1 MGRGASVQLAEY
13 GCRVFKRK
21 RDDSPADD
29 RVDSKGN
36 SDAESQVDAA
46 NDEARETPGG
56 AAGEQEVDVTDS
68 SFDRSD
74 GPWDSSEVAADDEV
88 IRLDFG
94 SLQVPGVDGMSVS
107 LEMEE
112 ASQQVVAITI
122 SIGDAAVQLQP
133 FAAPRSGDFW
143 QEVRAEL
150 KKGITTSGGTVD
162 EGRGTLGSHISAT
175 VPTLTPEGENVMQ
188 SVRFVGVDG
197 PRWLLRGVLLGKA
210 ATSDREAELFEDIM
224 RGCVVVRGQQP
235 MAPGDLLPLRVPA
248 DAQEAMAGDELDDD
262 DGAELDAA
270 GGYREP
276 LNPFERG
283 PEITEIH

>member
-1 MGRGASVQLAEY
+1 MGRAASVRLAEY
-13 GCRVFKRK
+13 GCLVFKRK
-21 RDDSPADD
+21 RDDAAPDAQ
-29 RVDSKGN
+29 VDPEAGL
-36 SDAESQVDAA
+36 DAES
-46 NDEARETPGG
+46 PGESVSDS
-56 AAGEQEVDVTDS
+56 ATESAGQPSADREVDLTDS
-68 SFDRSD
+68 TFDRTG
-74 GPWDSSEVAADDEV
+74 GPWDLSEVADGDEV
-88 IRLDFG
+88 IRIDFG
-94 SLQVPGVDGMSVS
+94 SLHVPGVDGMSVS

-122 SIGDAAVQLQP
+122 SIGEAAVQLQP

-143 QEVRAEL
+143 QEVRGEL
-150 KKGITTSGGTVD
+150 KKGITSSGGTVD
-162 EGRGTLGSHISAT
+162 EGVGTLGAHLSAT

-210 ATSDREAELFEDIM
+210 ATSDRDAELFEDIL

-248 DAQEAMAGDELDDD
+248 DAEQAMADGEELDYDED
-262 DGAELDAA
+262 AEGD
-270 GGYREP
+270 GYREP

-283 PEITEIH
+283 PEITEIR